1 MSDDT
6 DDQEKTEPATP
17 RRLEKAREEGQVA
30 RSRELV
36 TFLMLGGGL
45 LGLWILGGHMS
56 RRFGMVMEQALLF
69 DRRQAFDTHAMLGRV
84 FNLGSSAIMTLAPLL
99 LALTVIALVAPL
111 MLGGWSMSA
120 KSLAPRFSKL
130 NPAKGLKRM
139 LSGQMF
145 AELGKAIAKSLL
157 VGGIGVWFLSRQR
170 GALVALMGESVNE
183 GLQHAMKLAAGAAG
197 LMVLALVAVVLID
210 VPYQLWSH
218 GKKLRMTREEVR
230 RENKESEGD
239 PQIRGRIRQRQQA
252 MARGRMMSRVPEADV
267 IVTNPTHYA
276 VALRYAE
283 SRMSAPRVVAK
294 GAGPIALR
302 IREIG
307 EEHRVPMLEAPPLAR
322 ALYRHVDLD
331 REVPGVLYNA
341 VAEVLVW
348 AMRLKRA
355 RAEGAAPP
363 PRPADLDVPVG
374 MDRIDEAGEDAT

>member
-17 RRLEKAREEGQVA
+17 RRVEKAREEGQVA

-45 LGLWILGGHMS
+45 LGLWVLGAHMS
-56 RRFGMVMEQALLF
+56 RRLGMVMEQALLF
-69 DRRQAFDTHAMLGRV
+69 DRRQAFDSNAMLGRI
-84 FNLGSSAIMTLAPLL
+84 FELGSSAISTLAPLL
-99 LALTVIALVAPL
+99 LVLVVIALVAPL
-111 MLGGWSMSA
+111 MLGGWSISA
-120 KSLAPRFSKL
+120 QSLAPKLSKL

-139 LSGQMF
+139 LSGQML

-157 VGGIGVWFLSRQR
+157 VGGIGVWFLMQQR
-170 GALVALMGESVNE
+170 GALVALMGESVAE
-183 GLQHAMKLAAGAAG
+183 GLKHAMHLTAGAAG

-218 GKKLRMTREEVR
+218 GKKLRMTKDEVR

-239 PQIRGRIRQRQQA
+239 PQIKGRIRSRQQA

-283 SRMSAPRVVAK
+283 TSMGAPRVIAK

-302 IREIG
+302 IRELG
-307 EEHRVPMLEAPPLAR
+307 EEHRIPMLEAPPLAR

-348 AMRLKRA
+348 AMRLRRA
-355 RAEGAAPP
+355 RAEGGVPP
-363 PRPADLDVPVG
+363 ARPVDLEVPEG
-374 MDRIDEAGEDAT
+374 MDKLDDSGEEGA